1 MIVWGI
7 VDMND
12 GILCIELENVCLN
25 IILSYRNLLPE
36 INDELL
42 LTVDG

>member
-12 GILCIELENVCLN
+12 DILSIELENVCLN
-25 IILSYRNLLPE
+25 IILSYRNVLPE
-36 INDELL
+36 INDEML